1 MKVNETEQHS
11 HAGDAHCS
19 PPPRRLYTLQNFAE
33 RHVSFT
39 TLSGLTNQV
48 FKSKPRLSTKGV
60 IPGNGMEEAGAIV
73 RVNGRVL
80 IDEDG
85 YFRWIDM
92 LNSKRAEGLK

>member
-1 MKVNETEQHS
+1 MNANEVEHQS
-11 HAGDAHCS
+11 HAGETEYA
-19 PPPRRLYTLQNFAE
+19 PPPRRLYTLKNFAK
-33 RHVSFT
+33 RHASFT

-48 FKSKPRLSTKGV
+48 FDAKPRLSTKGV

-85 YFRWIDM
+85 YFRWIDAV
-92 LNSKRAEGLK
+92 NAKRVEGL